1 MFHEDYDQQQNTNVP
16 LHLDR
21 NNETVVSGLTNVT
34 WESAHT
40 SLVPAA
46 ASAASQRRGGRFRSG
61 GGTLTGIT
69 EAEEDESVA
78 DDATPMYSSYHQTTS
93 QSSASYPVSS
103 KSSHPSTRPSLN
115 NNGSSHGGSVIAG
128 SGASVS
134 SASYYSQPQQRR
146 PNRHSNSYLNRSAHS
161 TGASVISSA
170 TSSSRR
176 SKNTSVINSSF
187 TSTQPRSSFASSQP
201 IDNHRLISHNPKSAT
216 AEVNVADYQESI
228 HGDETSSLPDDYY
241 EYDDDTHFRR
251 KHKNDSDATITTA
264 SKRHHETEM
273 EVIPIVPS
281 DIYKSPLS
289 RRRRWYSLVSVLA
302 AFLLAMVGLKL
313 SVDSLTTTS
322 SLPSQKMGIKSSSQ
336 ASSYLPGYRFGG
348 GIGGL
353 AAGQERDRRMDLAY
367 SQYGVHLA
375 PPQQQNEQLSSSP
388 LNRVG
393 REPVVDI
400 TSGRPFSSNTASYNI
415 RAPSDPFQGFGP
427 PQFNVEYDSAPNQ
440 ASILADLSSAP
451 LSSYIFP
458 PNNPEDVALSS
469 SLFTQT
475 VIDPMFHG
483 SMMDLSHLPYDP
495 ITERAV
501 VWDVPLSGTGSLQT
515 IFGSCLHMVQCN
527 HDYSQPTKGS
537 TTTTTKRRSL
547 MDVVTRDDVKAA
559 IAQSTKMKKPVQTSG
574 PETPLHPPAEEDPD
588 LKTEFQR
595 FSTYVNVDCS
605 SPEGIDRGIAKNLA
619 ESDLVDVFYSKD
631 PYDLARLF
639 APPKPVYGRGIV
651 MVRNPI
657 RRAVATYKRLQM
669 RKPDMV
675 KDMTLEQ
682 FALSEHLQDNFLT
695 RTLSR
700 NRDAPLTQADL
711 NVAKEVLKRK
721 FVVGLYDDFE
731 ESVHR
736 FEAFFGWKLT
746 DSSSSCQ
753 SKIIQREMDL
763 DYNDFD
769 SIPYDSAYT
778 AIAEKNREDL
788 ELYKYAEYLYQ
799 YQKRVLFGNAE
810 IHDVMEASQNR
821 PPPMVDFGIDR
832 GQPKS
837 DAANIWT
844 SLFNLSLVIL
854 LTVFCI

>member
-93 QSSASYPVSS
+93 QSSASYPVSRT
-103 KSSHPSTRPSLN
+103 SSHPSTRPSLN

-128 SGASVS
+128 SSASVS

-302 AFLLAMVGLKL
+302 AFLLAVVGLKL

-400 TSGRPFSSNTASYNI
+400 TSGRPVPSNTASYNI

-440 ASILADLSSAP
+440 ESILADLSSAP

-458 PNNPEDVALSS
+458 PNNPEDAALSS

-559 IAQSTKMKKPVQTSG
+559 IAQSTKMKKLVQTSG
-574 PETPLHPPAEEDPD
+574 PETPLHPLPKKIPISR
-588 LKTEFQR
+588 LN
-595 FSTYVNVDCS
+595 SNG
-605 SPEGIDRGIAKNLA
+605 SPH
-619 ESDLVDVFYSKD
+619 
-631 PYDLARLF
+631 
-639 APPKPVYGRGIV
+639 
-651 MVRNPI
+651 M
-657 RRAVATYKRLQM
+657 
-669 RKPDMV
+669 
-675 KDMTLEQ
+675 
-682 FALSEHLQDNFLT
+682 
-695 RTLSR
+695 
-700 NRDAPLTQADL
+700 
-711 NVAKEVLKRK
+711 
-721 FVVGLYDDFE
+721 
-731 ESVHR
+731 
-736 FEAFFGWKLT
+736 
-746 DSSSSCQ
+746 
-753 SKIIQREMDL
+753 
-763 DYNDFD
+763 
-769 SIPYDSAYT
+769 
-778 AIAEKNREDL
+778 
-788 ELYKYAEYLYQ
+788 
-799 YQKRVLFGNAE
+799 
-810 IHDVMEASQNR
+810 
-821 PPPMVDFGIDR
+821 
-832 GQPKS
+832 
-837 DAANIWT
+837 
-844 SLFNLSLVIL
+844 
-854 LTVFCI
+854 

>member
-1 MFHEDYDQQQNTNVP
+1 MFDEDYDQQQPTNVP

-34 WESAHT
+34 SESAHT

-46 ASAASQRRGGRFRSG
+46 AAAASQRRGGRFRSG
-61 GGTLTGIT
+61 AGTLTGIT

-93 QSSASYPVSS
+93 SQSSSYPVSRT
-103 KSSHPSTRPSLN
+103 SSHPSTRPSLN
-115 NNGSSHGGSVIAG
+115 NNGSSHGGSVIG
-128 SGASVS
+128 RSGASVS

-146 PNRHSNSYLNRSAHS
+146 P
-161 TGASVISSA
+161 
-170 TSSSRR
+170 SRR

-201 IDNHRLISHNPKSAT
+201 IDDHRLISHNPKSAT

-228 HGDETSSLPDDYY
+228 NGDENTSLPDDYY

-251 KHKNDSDATITTA
+251 KHRNESDATITTA
-264 SKRHHETEM
+264 SKSHHETEM

-281 DIYKSPLS
+281 DIYKSPFS
-289 RRRRWYSLVSVLA
+289 RRRRWYSLISVLA
-302 AFLLAMVGLKL
+302 ALLLAVVGLKL
-313 SVDSLTTTS
+313 SVESLS
-322 SLPSQKMGIKSSSQ
+322 SLPSQTGIKASSQ

-353 AAGQERDRRMDLAY
+353 AAGQERDRRMGLAY

-375 PPQQQNEQLSSSP
+375 QPKQQNEQLSSSP

-451 LSSYIFP
+451 LTSYTPP
-458 PNNPEDVALSS
+458 PNDPEDIALSS
-469 SLFTQT
+469 SSITQT

-483 SMMDLSHLPYDP
+483 SMMDLSHLPYNS
-495 ITERAV
+495 INQRAV
-501 VWDVPLSGTGSLQT
+501 VWDVPLSGIGSLQT

-527 HDYSQPTKGS
+527 RDYSQPTSGS
-537 TTTTTKRRSL
+537 TTAKRRNL
-547 MDVVTRDDVKAA
+547 MDVVTRDDVKAV
-559 IAQSTKMKKPVQTSG
+559 IAQSKKIKRPVQMAG
-574 PETPLHPPAEEDPD
+574 PETPLHPPVEEDPD

-605 SPEGIDRGIAKNLA
+605 SPEGIDRGVAHDLA

-639 APPKPVYGRGIV
+639 APPKPVYGRGVV

-682 FALSEHLQDNFLT
+682 FALSDHLQDNFLT
-695 RTLSR
+695 RTLSG
-700 NRDAPLTQADL
+700 NRDAPLTQTDL
-711 NVAKEVLKRK
+711 DAAKEVLKRK

-769 SIPYDSAYT
+769 SIPYDSAYA

-810 IHDVMEASQNR
+810 IHDIMEASQNR
-821 PPPMVDFGIDR
+821 PPPIVDFGKIDR
-832 GQPKS
+832 GQEKS
-837 DAANIWT
+837 AATNTWGLLT
-844 SLFNLSLVIL
+844 LLFNLSLLIL
-854 LTVFCI
+854 STLFCV